1 MVRSSKRRTLSTIE
15 VARVLGV
22 AVSSVSKWI
31 DEGKLVA
38 GRTPG
43 GHRRIEREDFV
54 RFLHQQK
61 FRVPEELLAYSPKI
75 LIVDDEPPFAKW
87 LAEELGERYPHS
99 EVHVAFD
106 GYSAGELVGL
116 VKPAVIL
123 LDLHMPDMDG
133 FEVCRRIK
141 SNPLISQTEVIA
153 VTADPDPERKQRI
166 MSMGACAC
174 FTKPVDLDALS
185 AEIDKAFGTPA
196 RPNHPAKSRS

>member
-1 MVRSSKRRTLSTIE
+1 VSRI
-15 VARVLGV
+15 LGV

-43 GHRRIEREDFV
+43 GHRRIEKDDFV

-75 LIVDDEPPFAKW
+75 LIIDDEPSFAKW
-87 LAEELGERYPHS
+87 LAEELGERYPQS

-106 GYSAGELVGL
+106 GYSAGEIVGL

-123 LDLHMPDMDG
+123 LDLHMPNIDG

-141 SNPLISQTEVIA
+141 SNPRIGQAAIIA
-153 VTADPDPERKQRI
+153 ITADPDPERMQRI
-166 MSMGACAC
+166 IRMGASAC
-174 FTKPVDLDALS
+174 FVKPVDLDALS
-185 AEIDKAFGTPA
+185 AEIDKAFAAPA
-196 RPNHPAKSRS
+196 GSDQPAESRN